1 MAGNEYTTGLTADR
15 IVSKIAL
22 AVIVAFGVVFGDTA
36 SAQNPDPTLPQDDGP
51 QQTGGGFEVDCG
63 PCHKV
68 SIFDPHLPVTATN
81 NNHRTI
87 QDAIDHTRPG
97 GTVIVHRDRN
107 DPFLAPFVVDVPNI
121 TIRAADADRFGT
133 VVIKQADRACV
144 SIEPAGYR
152 RFSDVVTTL
161 EGFTFI
167 TNDGALEPCVLVR
180 KGTLRL
186 INSRVDMGTSQG
198 TAIEIGATGALEFSG
213 VDYDEHGV
221 FAGVAG
227 VRNVAGRSGT
237 GIVAKG
243 AKALILTGIRL
254 QGLEQAIFSRS
265 EQNLLTGVRFFNNT
279 VGLTVE
285 DSAVVSAYSPTVSLS
300 GGAFFEND
308 DAMILSA
315 GGFGT
320 SPDAA
325 NTLRT
330 FARPFRGQVLVS
342 ADITDPVL
350 FEGNTRGLSFS
361 NAYPTAGFRVD
372 NAIFRRHTGH
382 AIRLNLPARTRA
394 EIMAVD
400 FSDNARAIILE
411 DSLNGQLLVGDGTSM
426 VGLPGTLGIEIDRG
440 SGRLEAKLSSV
451 FGVRPAVRL
460 DDFFRGM
467 VDISAVAGNPK
478 QLVFYEDNSELCT
491 LSLRSSK
498 DRDYFVSELTTLQLR
513 VNGVQISELLFDG
526 QDRVRRKQVALAQ
539 DYLCGRVIPQQR

>member
-1 MAGNEYTTGLTADR
+1 MAGKGYKAGQTAGR
-15 IVSKIAL
+15 VCSGIAL
-22 AVIVAFGVVFGDTA
+22 AVIVGLGVFFGNAA

-51 QQTGGGFEVDCG
+51 KETGGGFEVDCG

-68 SIFDPHLPVTATN
+68 SIFDPHLPVTAN
-81 NNHRTI
+81 NTNHRTI

-107 DPFLAPFVVDVPNI
+107 DPFLEPFVVDVPNI

-161 EGFTFI
+161 EGVTFI

-198 TAIEIGATGALEFSG
+198 TAIEISATGALEFSG
-213 VDYDEHGV
+213 VDYDEHGI

-227 VRNVAGRSGT
+227 VRNAGGRNGT
-237 GIVAKG
+237 GIVANG
-243 AKALILTGIRL
+243 AKTLILRGIRV
-254 QGLEQAIFSRS
+254 QGLEQAVFSRA

-279 VGLTVE
+279 VGLSVE

-300 GGAFFEND
+300 GGAFIEND

-320 SPDAA
+320 GPDAA
-325 NTLRT
+325 NSLRT

-361 NAYPTAGFRVD
+361 NAYPTAGFRID

-394 EIMAVD
+394 EVMAVD
-400 FSDNARAIILE
+400 FSGNARAITLE
-411 DSLNGQLLVGDGTSM
+411 DSFDGQLLVGDGTSM
-426 VGLPGTLGIEIDRG
+426 VGLPGTLGIEIDKGR
-440 SGRLEAKLSSV
+440 GRLEARLSSV

-460 DDFFRGM
+460 GDFFGGS
-467 VDISAVAGNPK
+467 VTISAVSGNPK
-478 QLVFYEDNSELCT
+478 QLVFYEGNAELCT
-491 LSLRSSK
+491 LSPRDSK
-498 DRDYFVSELTTLQLR
+498 DRDYFVSELAAIRLR
-513 VNGVQISELLFDG
+513 VNDMQISELLFDG
-526 QDRVRRKQVALAQ
+526 QDRVSRKQVTQAQ
-539 DYLCGRVIPQQR
+539 DYLCGRIIPQ